1 MGKVTNL
8 APLAAGWVLK
18 GWSPV
23 AVDDGQHVVLGD
35 TAGRSVGCVVRL
47 SGNLYRKKTLLA
59 YFNLLKKKHAE

>member
-1 MGKVTNL
+1 MPRTTVGKVTSS

-35 TAGRSVGCVVRL
+35 IAGKSVASVVGL
-47 SGNLYRKKTLLA
+47 SGMKYVFGKSQ
-59 YFNLLKKKHAE
+59 FEMKHC